1 MNNDDK
7 KLCDFILVLLSKLH
21 CDYLLLNRILY
32 KTKHQFRKQRQFQYA
47 MQIKKNLFKLFN
59 QNKINVCDKTNDK
72 ILTEFIESDFIKKNH
87 IEKIMDILEK
97 LGEMINEMLKLKLYL
112 SYSIVMLGIVSR
124 AHAIFDYIITNKDK
138 IILSFNKLKL

>member
-7 KLCDFILVLLSKLH
+7 KLCDFLLVLLSKLH
-21 CDYLLLNRILY
+21 CDYLLLNRVLY
-32 KTKHQFRKQRQFQYA
+32 KVKHQFRKQRQFQYA

-59 QNKINVCDKTNDK
+59 QNKINICDKTNDK
-72 ILTEFIESDFIKKNH
+72 IISEFIESDFIKKDH
-87 IEKIMDILEK
+87 IEKIMEILEK

-138 IILSFNKLKL
+138 IIQSYNKLK

>member
-7 KLCDFILVLLSKLH
+7 KLCDFLLVLLSKLH
-21 CDYLLLNRILY
+21 CDYLLLNRVLY
-32 KTKHQFRKQRQFQYA
+32 KVKHQFRKQRQFQYA

-59 QNKINVCDKTNDK
+59 QNKINICKKTHDK
-72 ILTEFIESDFIKKNH
+72 ILSEFIESDFIKKDH
-87 IEKIMDILEK
+87 IEKIMEILEK

-138 IILSFNKLKL
+138 IIQSYNKLK

>member
-7 KLCDFILVLLSKLH
+7 KLCDFLLVLLSKLH
-21 CDYLLLNRILY
+21 CDYLLLNRVLY
-32 KTKHQFRKQRQFQYA
+32 KVKHQFRKQRQFQYA

-59 QNKINVCDKTNDK
+59 QNKINICDKTNDK
-72 ILTEFIESDFIKKNH
+72 ILSEFIESDFIKKDH
-87 IEKIMDILEK
+87 IEKIMEILEK

-124 AHAIFDYIITNKDK
+124 AYAIFDYIITNKDK
-138 IILSFNKLKL
+138 IIQSYNKLK

>member
-7 KLCDFILVLLSKLH
+7 KLCDFLLVLLSKLH
-21 CDYLLLNRILY
+21 CDYLLLNRVLY
-32 KTKHQFRKQRQFQYA
+32 KVKHQFRKQRQFQYA

-59 QNKINVCDKTNDK
+59 QNKINICDKRNDK
-72 ILTEFIESDFIKKNH
+72 ILSEFIESDFIKKDH
-87 IEKIMDILEK
+87 IEKIMEILEK

-138 IILSFNKLKL
+138 IIQSYNKLK

>member
-7 KLCDFILVLLSKLH
+7 KLCDFLLVLLSKLH
-21 CDYLLLNRILY
+21 CDYLLLNRVLY
-32 KTKHQFRKQRQFQYA
+32 KVKHQFRKQRQFQYA

-59 QNKINVCDKTNDK
+59 QNKINICDKTNDK
-72 ILTEFIESDFIKKNH
+72 ILSEFIESDFIKKDH
-87 IEKIMDILEK
+87 IEKIMEILEK

-124 AHAIFDYIITNKDK
+124 AHAIFDYIVTNKDK
-138 IILSFNKLKL
+138 IIQSYNKLK

>member
-7 KLCDFILVLLSKLH
+7 KLCDFLLVLLSKLH
-21 CDYLLLNRILY
+21 CDYLLLNRVLY
-32 KTKHQFRKQRQFQYA
+32 KVKHQFRKQRQFQYA

-59 QNKINVCDKTNDK
+59 QNKIDICDKTNDK
-72 ILTEFIESDFIKKNH
+72 ILSEFIESDFIKKDH
-87 IEKIMDILEK
+87 IEKIMEILEK

-138 IILSFNKLKL
+138 IIQSYNKLK

>member
-7 KLCDFILVLLSKLH
+7 KLCDFLLVLLSKLH
-21 CDYLLLNRILY
+21 CDYLLLNRVLY
-32 KTKHQFRKQRQFQYA
+32 KVKHQFRKQRQFQYA

-59 QNKINVCDKTNDK
+59 QNKINICDKTNDK
-72 ILTEFIESDFIKKNH
+72 ILSEFIESDFIKKDH
-87 IEKIMDILEK
+87 IEKIMEILEK

-112 SYSIVMLGIVSR
+112 SYSVVMLGIVSR

-138 IILSFNKLKL
+138 IIQSYNKLK

>member
-7 KLCDFILVLLSKLH
+7 KLCDFLLVLLSKLH
-21 CDYLLLNRILY
+21 CDYLLLNRVLY
-32 KTKHQFRKQRQFQYA
+32 KVKHQFRKQRQFQYA

-59 QNKINVCDKTNDK
+59 QNKINICDKTNDK
-72 ILTEFIESDFIKKNH
+72 ILSEFIESDFIKKDH
-87 IEKIMDILEK
+87 IEKIMEILEK
-97 LGEMINEMLKLKLYL
+97 LGEMTNEMLKLKLYL

-138 IILSFNKLKL
+138 IIQSYNKLK

>member
-7 KLCDFILVLLSKLH
+7 KLCDFLLVLLSKLH
-21 CDYLLLNRILY
+21 CDYLLLNRVLY
-32 KTKHQFRKQRQFQYA
+32 KVKHQFRKQRQFQYA

-59 QNKINVCDKTNDK
+59 QNKINICDKTNDK
-72 ILTEFIESDFIKKNH
+72 ILSEFIESDFIKKDH
-87 IEKIMDILEK
+87 IEKIMEILEK
-97 LGEMINEMLKLKLYL
+97 LGGMINEMLKLKLYL

-138 IILSFNKLKL
+138 IIQSYNKLK

>member
-7 KLCDFILVLLSKLH
+7 KLCDFLLVLLSKLH
-21 CDYLLLNRILY
+21 CDYLLLNRVLY
-32 KTKHQFRKQRQFQYA
+32 KVKHQFRKQRQFQYA

-59 QNKINVCDKTNDK
+59 QNKINICDKTNDK
-72 ILTEFIESDFIKKNH
+72 ILSEFIESDFIKKEH
-87 IEKIMDILEK
+87 IEKIMEILEK

-112 SYSIVMLGIVSR
+112 SESIVMLGIVSR

-138 IILSFNKLKL
+138 IIQSYNKLK

>member
-7 KLCDFILVLLSKLH
+7 KLCDFLLVLLSKLH
-21 CDYLLLNRILY
+21 CDYLLLNRVLY
-32 KTKHQFRKQRQFQYA
+32 KVKHQFRKQRQFQYA

-59 QNKINVCDKTNDK
+59 HNKINICDKTNDK
-72 ILTEFIESDFIKKNH
+72 ILSEFIESDFIKKDH
-87 IEKIMDILEK
+87 IEKIMEILEK

-138 IILSFNKLKL
+138 IIQSYNKLK

>member
-7 KLCDFILVLLSKLH
+7 KLCDFLLVLLSKLH
-21 CDYLLLNRILY
+21 CDYLLLNRVLY
-32 KTKHQFRKQRQFQYA
+32 KVKHQFRKQRQFQYA

-59 QNKINVCDKTNDK
+59 QNKINICDKTNDK
-72 ILTEFIESDFIKKNH
+72 IFSEFIESDFIKKDH
-87 IEKIMDILEK
+87 IEKIMEILEK

-138 IILSFNKLKL
+138 IIQSYNKLK

>member
-7 KLCDFILVLLSKLH
+7 KLCDFLLVLLSKLH
-21 CDYLLLNRILY
+21 CDYLLLNRVLY
-32 KTKHQFRKQRQFQYA
+32 KVKYQFRKQRQFQYA

-59 QNKINVCDKTNDK
+59 QNKINICEKTNDK
-72 ILTEFIESDFIKKNH
+72 ILSEFIESDFIKKDH
-87 IEKIMDILEK
+87 IEKIMEILEK

-112 SYSIVMLGIVSR
+112 SYSILMLGIVSR

-138 IILSFNKLKL
+138 IIQSYNKLK

>member
-7 KLCDFILVLLSKLH
+7 KLCDFLLVLLSKLH
-21 CDYLLLNRILY
+21 CDYLLLNRVLY
-32 KTKHQFRKQRQFQYA
+32 KVKHQFRKQRQFQYA

-59 QNKINVCDKTNDK
+59 QNKINICEKTNDK
-72 ILTEFIESDFIKKNH
+72 ILSEFIEGDFIKKDH
-87 IEKIMDILEK
+87 IEKIMEILEK

-112 SYSIVMLGIVSR
+112 SYSILMLGIVSR

-138 IILSFNKLKL
+138 IIQSYNKLK

>member
-7 KLCDFILVLLSKLH
+7 KLCDFLLVLLAKLH
-21 CDYLLLNRILY
+21 CDYLLLNRVLY
-32 KTKHQFRKQRQFQYA
+32 KVKHQFRKQRQFQYA

-59 QNKINVCDKTNDK
+59 QNKINICDKTNDK
-72 ILTEFIESDFIKKNH
+72 ILSEFIESDFIKKDH
-87 IEKIMDILEK
+87 IEKIMEILEK

-138 IILSFNKLKL
+138 IIQSYNKLK

>member
-7 KLCDFILVLLSKLH
+7 KLCDFLLVLLSKLH
-21 CDYLLLNRILY
+21 CDYLLLNRVLY
-32 KTKHQFRKQRQFQYA
+32 KVKHQFRKQRQFQYS

-59 QNKINVCDKTNDK
+59 QNKINICDKTNDK
-72 ILTEFIESDFIKKNH
+72 ILSEFIESDFIKKDH
-87 IEKIMDILEK
+87 IEKIMEILEK

-138 IILSFNKLKL
+138 IIQSYNKLK

>member
-7 KLCDFILVLLSKLH
+7 KLCDFLLVLLSKLH
-21 CDYLLLNRILY
+21 CDYLLLNRVLY
-32 KTKHQFRKQRQFQYA
+32 KVKHQFRKQRQFQYA

-59 QNKINVCDKTNDK
+59 QNKINICEKTNDK
-72 ILTEFIESDFIKKNH
+72 ILSEFIESDFIKKDH
-87 IEKIMDILEK
+87 IEKIMEILEK

-138 IILSFNKLKL
+138 IIQSYNKLK

>member
-1 MNNDDK
+1 MNSDDK
-7 KLCDFILVLLSKLH
+7 KLCDFLLVLLSKLH
-21 CDYLLLNRILY
+21 CDYLLLNRVLY
-32 KTKHQFRKQRQFQYA
+32 KVKHQFRKQRQFQYA

-59 QNKINVCDKTNDK
+59 QNKINICDKTNDK
-72 ILTEFIESDFIKKNH
+72 ILSEFIESDFIKKDH
-87 IEKIMDILEK
+87 IEKIMEILEK

-138 IILSFNKLKL
+138 IIQSYNKLK

>member
-7 KLCDFILVLLSKLH
+7 KLCDFLLVLLSKLH
-21 CDYLLLNRILY
+21 CDYLLLNRVLY
-32 KTKHQFRKQRQFQYA
+32 KVKHQFRKQRQFQYA

-59 QNKINVCDKTNDK
+59 QNKINICDKTNDK
-72 ILTEFIESDFIKKNH
+72 ILSEFIESDFIKKDQ
-87 IEKIMDILEK
+87 IEKIMEILEK

-138 IILSFNKLKL
+138 IIQSYNKLK

>member
-7 KLCDFILVLLSKLH
+7 KLCDFLLVLLSKLH
-21 CDYLLLNRILY
+21 CGYLLLNRVLY
-32 KTKHQFRKQRQFQYA
+32 KVKHQFRKQRQFQYA

-59 QNKINVCDKTNDK
+59 QNKINICDKTNDK
-72 ILTEFIESDFIKKNH
+72 ILSEFIESDFIKKDH
-87 IEKIMDILEK
+87 IEKIMEILEK

-138 IILSFNKLKL
+138 IIQSYNKLK

>member
-7 KLCDFILVLLSKLH
+7 KLCDFLLVLLSKLH
-21 CDYLLLNRILY
+21 CDYLLLNRVLY
-32 KTKHQFRKQRQFQYA
+32 KVKHQFRKKRQFQYA

-59 QNKINVCDKTNDK
+59 QNKINICDKTNDK
-72 ILTEFIESDFIKKNH
+72 ILSEFIESDFIKKDH
-87 IEKIMDILEK
+87 IEKIMEILEK

-138 IILSFNKLKL
+138 IIHSYNKLT

>member
-7 KLCDFILVLLSKLH
+7 KLCDFLLVLLSKLH
-21 CDYLLLNRILY
+21 CDYLLLNRVLY
-32 KTKHQFRKQRQFQYA
+32 KVKHQFRKQRQFQYA

-59 QNKINVCDKTNDK
+59 QNKLNICDKTNDK
-72 ILTEFIESDFIKKNH
+72 ILSEFIESDFIKKDH
-87 IEKIMDILEK
+87 IEKIMEILEK

-138 IILSFNKLKL
+138 IIQSYNKLK

>member
-7 KLCDFILVLLSKLH
+7 KLCDFLLVLLSKLH
-21 CDYLLLNRILY
+21 CDYLLLNRVLY
-32 KTKHQFRKQRQFQYA
+32 KVKHQFRKQRQFKYA
-47 MQIKKNLFKLFN
+47 MQIKKNIFKLFN
-59 QNKINVCDKTNDK
+59 QNKINICDKTNDK
-72 ILTEFIESDFIKKNH
+72 ILSEFIESDFIKKDH
-87 IEKIMDILEK
+87 IEKIMEILEK

-138 IILSFNKLKL
+138 IIQSYNKLK

>member
-7 KLCDFILVLLSKLH
+7 KLCDFLLVLLSKLH
-21 CDYLLLNRILY
+21 CDYLLLNRVLY
-32 KTKHQFRKQRQFQYA
+32 KVKHQFRKQRQFQYA

-59 QNKINVCDKTNDK
+59 QNKINICDKTNDK
-72 ILTEFIESDFIKKNH
+72 ILSEFIESDFIKKDH
-87 IEKIMDILEK
+87 IEKIIEILEK

-138 IILSFNKLKL
+138 IIQSYNKLK

>member
-7 KLCDFILVLLSKLH
+7 KLCDFLLVLLSKLH
-21 CDYLLLNRILY
+21 CDYLLLNRVLY
-32 KTKHQFRKQRQFQYA
+32 KVKHQFRKQRQFQYA

-59 QNKINVCDKTNDK
+59 QNKINICDKTNDK
-72 ILTEFIESDFIKKNH
+72 ILSEFIESDFIKKDH
-87 IEKIMDILEK
+87 IEKIMEILEK

-138 IILSFNKLKL
+138 IIQSYNKLK

>member
-7 KLCDFILVLLSKLH
+7 KLCDFLLVLLSKLH
-21 CDYLLLNRILY
+21 CDYLLLNRVLY
-32 KTKHQFRKQRQFQYA
+32 KVKHQFRKQRQFQYA
-47 MQIKKNLFKLFN
+47 MQIKKNIFKLFN
-59 QNKINVCDKTNDK
+59 QNKINICDKTNDK
-72 ILTEFIESDFIKKNH
+72 ILSEFIESDFIKKDH
-87 IEKIMDILEK
+87 IEKIMEILEK

-138 IILSFNKLKL
+138 IIQSYNKLK

>member
-7 KLCDFILVLLSKLH
+7 KLCDFLLVLLSKLH
-21 CDYLLLNRILY
+21 CDYLLLNRVLY
-32 KTKHQFRKQRQFQYA
+32 KVKHQFRKQRQFQYA

-59 QNKINVCDKTNDK
+59 QNKINICDKTNDK
-72 ILTEFIESDFIKKNH
+72 ILSEFIESDFIKKDH
-87 IEKIMDILEK
+87 IEKIMEILEK

-124 AHAIFDYIITNKDK
+124 AHAIFDYIKTNKDK
-138 IILSFNKLKL
+138 IIQSYNKLK